1 MAMSSACPG
10 FRRTMPR
17 QHGNPFL
24 ASTKVRK
31 TSIDRAGFIYPE
43 GLVRDERRR
52 SNALTH
58 VIALTVLIASL
69 AVVVTTVSFGM
80 ANATDRTVSAAP
92 GR

>member
-1 MAMSSACPG
+1 M
-10 FRRTMPR
+10 R
-17 QHGNPFL
+17 NKIL
-24 ASTKVRK
+24 
-31 TSIDRAGFIYPE
+31 IDQAGFIYPE

-80 ANATDRTVSAAP
+80 ANATDCTVSS
-92 GR
+92 GTQR